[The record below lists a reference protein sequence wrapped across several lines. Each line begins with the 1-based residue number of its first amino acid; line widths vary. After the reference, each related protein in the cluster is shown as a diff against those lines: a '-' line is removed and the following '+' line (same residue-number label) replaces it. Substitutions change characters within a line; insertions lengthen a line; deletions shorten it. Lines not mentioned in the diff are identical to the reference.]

1 MLLAVLTCQSA
12 TETAQRHWP
21 TWRKH
26 FDNIVFVTTVDSHCW
41 VPDGR
46 EQWKIGRDYYNDR
59 DAPTDNLPRRTIE
72 TLERFLKT
80 PHDRLVLIEYDVVM
94 FRKPELKKQFSG
106 TIFNLFIHSP
116 WAFDRK
122 CAVEFVRVGRLLLA
136 AGCITGGWPDQHLR
150 LIYDI
155 VRPTVDESPNYTKN
169 TLDQAWMITE
179 AREAIQRGAF
189 AVHGVKDAEQFE
201 ALTA

>member
-21 TWRKH
+21 TWRAH
-26 FDNIVFVTTVDSHCW
+26 FENIVFVTTVDSNCW
-41 VPDGR
+41 VPEGR
-46 EQWKIGRDYYNDR
+46 EEWRIGRDYYNDR
-59 DAPTDNLPRRTIE
+59 DAPTDNLPRRTVE
-72 TLERFLKT
+72 TLDRFLQT

-94 FRKPELKKQFSG
+94 FRKPELKRQFSG

-122 CAVEFVRVGRLLLA
+122 CASEFARVGGLLLD

-150 LIYDI
+150 LIYNI
-155 VRPTVDESPNYTKN
+155 VRPSVDASPNYTKN
-169 TLDQAWMITE
+169 TLDQPWMIAE

-189 AVHGVKDAEQFE
+189 GVHGVKDSEQFE